1 MKYTYVSVQHI
12 YFQTTRSNNFIYFLL
27 GGEDANGFAPSFIE
41 KPRIIPNDAGTLITM
56 KCKCKAKPGP
66 TVTWYRG
73 QEIVTE
79 SSKISIKSTSIEE
92 NIYELILEIKVKILR
107 FISF

>member
-1 MKYTYVSVQHI
+1 
-12 YFQTTRSNNFIYFLL
+12 
-27 GGEDANGFAPSFIE
+27 
-41 KPRIIPNDAGTLITM
+41 M

-92 NIYELILEIKVKILR
+92 NIYELILEIKVKIAVLIG
-107 FISF
+107 F